1 MTNKKSLFKTHLYLE
16 IFKHTFLNILSIWSN
31 FLASSGNW
39 DLISPPMKIPSKYIH
54 FLCTTIQTFMYK
66 KTQENAKKNQVQLL
80 KYISMLY
87 NFNKKLV

>member
-1 MTNKKSLFKTHLYLE
+1 
-16 IFKHTFLNILSIWSN
+16 
-31 FLASSGNW
+31 
-39 DLISPPMKIPSKYIH
+39 MKIPSKYIH

-87 NFNKKLV
+87 NFNKRLV